1 MQGHGEIRPGG
12 ASGIVGHFVIIIGG
26 VTLSPRDAGVLRR
39 ALLAWYRSGRRDL
52 PWRRTRDPY
61 RVWISEIMLQQTTVG
76 AVVPY
81 YRRFLRAFPTARA
94 LASARLDDVLAAW
107 SGLGYYRRARHLH
120 RAARIVVAR
129 HGGRFPRLLEEALA
143 LPGIGRYTAGAILSI
158 AYSLPLPVVDGNVAR
173 VLSRLLLV
181 RNGRSA
187 AGRRRLWSAAAAL
200 VAGESAT
207 PGDLNQALM
216 ELGATVCLPRRPACV
231 RCPVARRCAARAAG
245 LETTVPPPPRRR
257 RPVEVRSAVA
267 LVSRGGRFL
276 LIRRRDGSLMQGL
289 WELPAAGP
297 GGSADGLRLHLEK
310 PLTTVRHAVTYRRLR
325 IDVHPARL
333 VSEPVRGRYRWVA
346 PKDLHRVPTSSIV
359 RKVLA
364 AIPRDA
370 VPRHAV

>member
-1 MQGHGEIRPGG
+1 
-12 ASGIVGHFVIIIGG
+12 
-26 VTLSPRDAGVLRR
+26 
-39 ALLAWYRSGRRDL
+39 
-52 PWRRTRDPY
+52 
-61 RVWISEIMLQQTTVG
+61 MLQQTTVG
-76 AVVPY
+76 FVVPY
-81 YRRFLRAFPTARA
+81 YRRFVRAFPSVRA

-120 RAARIVVAR
+120 QAARVVVAQ
-129 HGGRFPRLLEEALA
+129 HGSRFPRLLEEALA

-181 RNGRSA
+181 RTGRSA

-200 VAGESAT
+200 VAAKSAT

-245 LETTVPPPPRRR
+245 LEASIPSPPRRR

-267 LVSRGGRFL
+267 LVSRGRRFL
-276 LIRRRDGSLMQGL
+276 LVRRRDESLMQGL
-289 WELPAAGP
+289 WELPAARP
-297 GGSADGLRLHLEK
+297 GGPADGLLLELEK
-310 PLTTVRHAVTYRRLR
+310 PVATVRHAITYRRLR

-333 VSEPVRGRYRWVA
+333 LSEPVRGRYRWVA
-346 PKDLHRVPTSSIV
+346 PEDLRRVPTSSIV
-359 RKVLA
+359 RKVFA
-364 AIPRDA
+364 AVSKAP
-370 VPRHAV
+370 V

>member
-1 MQGHGEIRPGG
+1 M
-12 ASGIVGHFVIIIGG
+12 VGHFVIIIGG
-26 VTLSPRDAGVLRR
+26 VTLSPRDARALGR

-81 YRRFLRAFPTARA
+81 YRRFLRAFPTVRA

-120 RAARIVVAR
+120 QAARVVVAR
-129 HGGRFPRLLEEALA
+129 HGSRFPRLLEEALA

-200 VAGESAT
+200 VAAEPAT

-216 ELGATVCLPRRPACV
+216 ELGATVCLPRRPACD

-245 LETTVPPPPRRR
+245 LEASVPSPPRRR

-276 LIRRRDGSLMQGL
+276 LVRRRDESLMQGL

-297 GGSADGLRLHLEK
+297 GGPANGLRLDLGK
-310 PLTTVRHAVTYRRLR
+310 PLATVRHAITYRRLR

-333 VSEPVRGRYRWVA
+333 LSEPVRGRYRWVA
-346 PKDLHRVPTSSIV
+346 PEDLHRVPTSSIV
-359 RKVLA
+359 RKVFA
-364 AIPRDA
+364 AIPKR
-370 VPRHAV
+370 V